1 MSGRLNIVT
10 PRLRLKFLWGRPL
23 KNYRHKNSKEAA
35 MNKEL
40 MIQKLM
46 REIEMDFSFD
56 LRLGLIDRVK
66 FNNIMKSETEQLR
79 ERGYSEIE
87 KLFLRVAA

>member
-1 MSGRLNIVT
+1 
-10 PRLRLKFLWGRPL
+10 
-23 KNYRHKNSKEAA
+23 
-35 MNKEL
+35 

-66 FNNIMKSETEQLR
+66 FNNIMKSETAQLR

-87 KLFLRVAA
+87 KLFLRAAA

>member
-1 MSGRLNIVT
+1 MD
-10 PRLRLKFLWGRPL
+10 
-23 KNYRHKNSKEAA
+23 KE
-35 MNKEL
+35 K

-66 FNNIMKSETEQLR
+66 FNNIMRSEADQLR
-79 ERGYSEIE
+79 ERSYSEIE
-87 KLFLRVAA
+87 QLFLRAAA

>member
-1 MSGRLNIVT
+1 
-10 PRLRLKFLWGRPL
+10 
-23 KNYRHKNSKEAA
+23 

-79 ERGYSEIE
+79 GRGYSEIE
-87 KLFLRVAA
+87 KLFLGVAA

>member
-1 MSGRLNIVT
+1 
-10 PRLRLKFLWGRPL
+10 
-23 KNYRHKNSKEAA
+23 

-56 LRLGLIDRVK
+56 LRLGLIDRIK
-66 FNNIMKSETEQLR
+66 FNNIMKSEAAQLR

-87 KLFLRVAA
+87 RLFLRAA

>member
-1 MSGRLNIVT
+1 MD
-10 PRLRLKFLWGRPL
+10 
-23 KNYRHKNSKEAA
+23 KES
-35 MNKEL
+35 

-56 LRLGLIDRVK
+56 LRLGLIDRIK
-66 FNNIMKSETEQLR
+66 FNNIMKSEAEQLR

-87 KLFLRVAA
+87 RLFLGAAA

>member
-1 MSGRLNIVT
+1 
-10 PRLRLKFLWGRPL
+10 
-23 KNYRHKNSKEAA
+23 

-40 MIQKLM
+40 MIQNLM

-66 FNNIMKSETEQLR
+66 FNNIMKSEAAQLR

-87 KLFLRVAA
+87 RLFLRAAA

>member
-1 MSGRLNIVT
+1 
-10 PRLRLKFLWGRPL
+10 
-23 KNYRHKNSKEAA
+23 

-66 FNNIMKSETEQLR
+66 FNNIMKSEAAQLR

>member
-1 MSGRLNIVT
+1 
-10 PRLRLKFLWGRPL
+10 
-23 KNYRHKNSKEAA
+23 

-46 REIEMDFSFD
+46 QEIEMDFSFD

-66 FNNIMKSETEQLR
+66 FNNIMKSEAAQLR

-87 KLFLRVAA
+87 RLFLRAAA